1 MQPVS
6 WKATARRLARV
17 LCAAAL
23 TMSGLLAAAEQQ
35 ESPPPAFPAKLL
47 EGTLPFDVSL
57 LFQGD
62 LRGNIGP
69 CG

>member
-1 MQPVS
+1 
-6 WKATARRLARV
+6 
-17 LCAAAL
+17 
-23 TMSGLLAAAEQQ
+23 MSGLLAAAEQQ